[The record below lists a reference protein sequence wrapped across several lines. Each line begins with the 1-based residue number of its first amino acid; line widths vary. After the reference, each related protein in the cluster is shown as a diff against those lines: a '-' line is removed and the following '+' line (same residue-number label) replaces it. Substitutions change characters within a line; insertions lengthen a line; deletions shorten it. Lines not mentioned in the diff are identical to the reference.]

1 MQPSGIGG
9 ELAVGRADAHIGHWC
24 KGLPAGRKGLFVEGS
39 PCPAELMQIAA
50 EGGIMRQAA
59 PADRE
64 PENRTL
70 EQLMRTADRKGGTVV
85 PDHHIPV
92 AQ

>member
-24 KGLPAGRKGLFVEGS
+24 KRLPAGGERLLVEGTVRS
-39 PCPAELMQIAA
+39 AELMQPAP
-50 EGGIMRQAA
+50 ESRVVRQAA

>member
-1 MQPSGIGG
+1 
-9 ELAVGRADAHIGHWC
+9 
-24 KGLPAGRKGLFVEGS
+24 
-39 PCPAELMQIAA
+39 
-50 EGGIMRQAA
+50 MRQAA

-70 EQLMRTADRKGGTVV
+70 EQLMRTADRKGGTIV

-92 AQ
+92 LQQDIQKISPFHT